1 MNKSSSKSNKFSSK
15 LFLGIKLFSS
25 LMLVTLLYSILSS
38 VSVQAVG
45 ISVTKAI
52 IDYDNVLKGGYAEDV
67 LYVST
72 DALFNIP
79 ISYELLGDI
88 KDWITISPDL
98 NSPNITIFINNSNY
112 QPVKIVINPPA
123 DIPVGT
129 YNGTVRIITGTINKP
144 GGQYGSQ
151 LQAAFMIRVT
161 VKVTGTE
168 FLSCSGGGIIIK
180 DTEVGSPLEYYMTVS
195 NAGNIRVR
203 PTVVIDVWNQDQT
216 KLLLSRNL
224 EFNNMEVLPTTNQAL
239 SNTFINDLRVG
250 QYWAYVTVAPCGNSA
265 LATFNVYDK
274 GTIVDS
280 GELIRI
286 DNPSWAKIG
295 DIVPITAAFKNTGQR
310 SVSAKFKGVI
320 TSENKII
327 ETIDSE
333 FYDIAPGQTGNI
345 QVYFTPKKF
354 GQYIIS
360 GRILYN
366 NKLSFEKSSV
376 LNVNEGVEATGFN
389 WLYVLITIII
399 IIIILLLLIR
409 IRKKKHNI
417 RRL

>member
-1 MNKSSSKSNKFSSK
+1 MINFLRFRNFEVK
-15 LFLGIKLFSS
+15 LSTFII
-25 LMLVTLLYSILSS
+25 MSILCFFLFS

-45 ISVTKAI
+45 ISVTKAVVE
-52 IDYDNVLKGGYAEDV
+52 YNNVLRGGYAEDI

-72 DALFNIP
+72 DAPFNIP

-88 KDWITISPDL
+88 SNWINISPDL
-98 NSPNITIFINNSNY
+98 NDPNITIAINNTNY
-112 QPVKIVINPPA
+112 QPVKIIINPPI
-123 DIPVGT
+123 DTPVGI

-144 GGQYGSQ
+144 EGVYGSQ

-161 VKVTGTE
+161 VRVTGTE
-168 FLSCSGGGIIIK
+168 FLSCNGGGIIIK
-180 DTEVGSPLEYYMTVS
+180 DTEVGNPLEYYMTVS

-203 PTVVIDVWNQDQT
+203 PTVMIDIWNQDQT
-216 KLLLSRNL
+216 KLMLSRQV
-224 EFNNMEVLPTTNQAL
+224 EFNNMEVLPTTNQAF
-239 SNTFINDLRVG
+239 SNTFTNNLRIG
-250 QYWAYVTVAPCGNSA
+250 QYWAYVTVSPCGNSG
-265 LATFNVYDK
+265 LTTFNVYDK

-280 GELIRI
+280 GELIRV

-295 DIVPITAAFKNTGQR
+295 DVVPITATFKNTGQR

-320 TSENKII
+320 TSENKIV

-333 FYDIAPGQTGNI
+333 FYDVAPGQIGTI

-360 GRILYN
+360 GRVLYN

-376 LNVNEGVEATGFN
+376 LNVNEGVEAAGFN
-389 WLYVLITIII
+389 WLYVLILIII

-417 RRL
+417 HRL

>member
-1 MNKSSSKSNKFSSK
+1 MWNKILNK
-15 LFLGIKLFSS
+15 LFFGMKLFSI
-25 LMLVTLLYSILSS
+25 LIIFTILYSILSS
-38 VSVQAVG
+38 VLVQAVG
-45 ISVTKAI
+45 ISVTKAV
-52 IDYDNVLKGGYAEDV
+52 IDYENVLKGGYAEDI

-72 DALFNIP
+72 DAPFDIP
-79 ISYELLGDI
+79 ISYELLGDT
-88 KDWITISPDL
+88 KNWINVSPDL
-98 NSPNITIFINNSNY
+98 NSPNTTVFINNTNY
-112 QPVKIVINPPA
+112 QPIKIVINPPV
-123 DIPVGT
+123 DTPVGT
-129 YNGTVRIITGTINKP
+129 YNGTVRIITGAINKP

-168 FLSCSGGGIIIK
+168 FLSCSGGGIVIK

-195 NAGNIRVR
+195 NSGNIRVT
-203 PTVVIDVWNQDQT
+203 PTAVIDIWNQDQT
-216 KLLLSRNL
+216 KLIMSKQL
-224 EFNNMEVLPTTNQAL
+224 EFNSMEVLPTTNQAL
-239 SNTFINDLRVG
+239 SNTFANTLRIG
-250 QYWAYVTVAPCGNSA
+250 QYWAYVTVAPCGNSG
-265 LATFNVYDK
+265 LVTFNVYDK

-286 DNPSWAKIG
+286 DNVAWAKIG
-295 DIVPITAAFKNTGQR
+295 DVVPITATFKNTGQR
-310 SVSAKFKGVI
+310 SVSAKLKGVI
-320 TSENKII
+320 TSENKIV

-333 FYDIAPGQTGNI
+333 FYDIAPGQNGNI
-345 QVYFTPKKF
+345 QVYFTPKKY

-376 LNVNEGVEATGFN
+376 LNVNEGVEAAGFN
-389 WLYVLITIII
+389 WLYVLIIIII

-409 IRKKKHNI
+409 IRRKKHNI